1 MVGRRRS
8 LASVPAARG
17 PVAPPNSAARM
28 QLQSRISKAPFGTLS
43 DGRRATLYTIAN
55 RHGMLVKITDFGGI
69 ITQIHAPDRDGV
81 LADVVLGFDSVEPYA
96 AGSAYFGA
104 LIGRYCNRIRAG
116 RFTIDGTSH
125 QLHINDAT
133 EHLHGGEGGF
143 HQVFW
148 RALPFEEEGRA
159 GLVLM
164 YTSADGEQGYPGTLE
179 VTVVYELND
188 NNELVLAFDAVTDQ
202 TTLVNLTQHSYFNLA
217 GRGTIV
223 GHVLQIDAHGYTPVD
238 QTLIPTGEIASVA
251 GTAFDF
257 RTPRPI
263 GERIGADSEQLRF
276 AKGYDHNF
284 VLAKPGGQ
292 ALALAARVHEPV
304 SGRVLELFT
313 EEPGIQFYSG
323 NFLDGSLDGKGR
335 NYGLHSGFCL
345 EPQHYPDS
353 PNQPAFPTTI
363 LRPGQ
368 SYATSTVFRFGV
380 A

>member
-1 MVGRRRS
+1 M
-8 LASVPAARG
+8 
-17 PVAPPNSAARM
+17 
-28 QLQSRISKAPFGTLS
+28 QSRIFKAPFGTLS
-43 DGRRATLYTIAN
+43 DGRPATLYTIAN

-69 ITQIHAPDRDGV
+69 ITQIHAPDRDGI

-96 AGSAYFGA
+96 AGSPYFGA

-116 RFTIDGTSH
+116 RFTIDGTTH
-125 QLHINDAT
+125 QLQVNDGT
-133 EHLHGGEGGF
+133 HHLHGGEGGF
-143 HQVFW
+143 HQVLW

-159 GLVLM
+159 GLTLM
-164 YTSADGEQGYPGTLE
+164 YTSADGEQGYPGTLT

-188 NNELVLAFDAVTDQ
+188 NNELVVAFDAVTDQ
-202 TTLVNLTQHSYFNLA
+202 ATLVNLTQHAYFNLA
-217 GRGTIV
+217 GRGTIL
-223 GHVLQIDAHGYTPVD
+223 GHVLELDAHSYTPVD
-238 QTLIPTGEIASVA
+238 ETLIPTGEIAPVA

-292 ALALAARVHEPV
+292 TLALAARVHEPV

-323 NFLDGSLDGKGR
+323 NYLDGSLDGKGR
-335 NYGLHSGFCL
+335 NYGPHSGFCL
-345 EPQHYPDS
+345 EPQHFPDA
-353 PNQPAFPTTI
+353 PNQPTFPTTI

-368 SYATSTVFRFGV
+368 SYATSTVFRFRV